1 MDSFDV
7 VVIGAGPAGLGFVRS
22 LKGSGLKV
30 AVVER
35 LSEAVLA
42 DPPEDGRDIALT
54 HASEDIMEK
63 LGMWAH
69 IPTDTCGVIRDA
81 KVVNGR
87 SNYALHF
94 ASSGSGKDYLG
105 RIVPNHLI
113 RRAAYAEVK
122 DLPDVTLICDTAVEE
137 VSTGQVGLS
146 DGRVLKAALVVAAD
160 SRFSET
166 RRKMGIGAEMEDFG
180 RVVIV
185 CEMAHALPHGGVATE
200 CFHYEQTLAILP
212 MHGEV
217 SSVVVTLASDKAEAA
232 MAMADTAFAADIQAR
247 FGGKLGKMELISKR
261 VAYPLVGVFAKR
273 FVAPR
278 FALVGD
284 AAVGMHPVTAH
295 GFNLGLTGGAILA
308 DEVKRAAAE
317 GKDIGEIRMLARYER
332 AHRKV
337 ARPLYLGTNA
347 LVKLYTDTRL
357 PAKILRG
364 AALRLGNVLPPVKS
378 RIVRQLVQD
387 VGA

>member
-1 MDSFDV
+1 MDMFDI

-22 LKGSGLKV
+22 LQGSGLKV

-35 LSEAVLA
+35 LSETVLA

-54 HASEDIMEK
+54 HASEEIMEK

-69 IPTDTCGVIRDA
+69 IPAEACGVIKDA

-87 SNYALHF
+87 SDYALHF
-94 ASSGSGKDYLG
+94 ASAGSGKAYLG

-122 DLPDVTLICDTAVEE
+122 NLPDATLICDTEVNE
-137 VSTGQVGLS
+137 VSTGKVGLS
-146 DGRVLKAALVVAAD
+146 DGRTLKAALVVAAD

-185 CEMAHALPHGGVATE
+185 CEMAHALPHNGVATE

-212 MHGEV
+212 MQGEV
-217 SSVVVTLASDKAEAA
+217 SSVVVTLSSDKAEAA
-232 MAMADTAFAADIQAR
+232 MAMPDSAFAADIQAR
-247 FGGKLGKMELISKR
+247 FGGKLGKMELVSKR

-295 GFNLGLTGGAILA
+295 GFNLGLTGGALLA
-308 DEVKRAAAE
+308 EAVKRAVSE
-317 GKDIGEIRMLARYER
+317 GRDIGDIRVLTAYER
-332 AHRKV
+332 THRKV

-364 AALRLGNVLPPVKS
+364 AALRLGNVLPPVKA
-378 RIVRQLVQD
+378 RIVRQLVQE
-387 VGA
+387 VSA

>member
-1 MDSFDV
+1 MDVFDV

-22 LKGSGLKV
+22 LQGSGLKV

-54 HASEDIMEK
+54 HASEEIMET

-69 IPTDTCGVIRDA
+69 IPDEACGVIKDA

-87 SNYALHF
+87 SDYALHF

-212 MHGEV
+212 MQGEV
-217 SSVVVTLASDKAEAA
+217 SSVVVTLSSDKAEAA
-232 MAMADTAFAADIQAR
+232 MAMPDGAFAADIQAR
-247 FGGKLGKMELISKR
+247 FGGKLGRMELVSKR

-295 GFNLGLTGGAILA
+295 GFNLGLTGAALLA
-308 DEVKRAAAE
+308 EAVKRAVVE
-317 GKDIGEIRMLARYER
+317 GKDIGDIRVLLPYER

-364 AALRLGNVLPPVKS
+364 AALRLGNVLPPVKA
-378 RIVRQLVQD
+378 RIVRQLVQE
-387 VGA
+387 VSA